1 MPARVSQDRALD
13 VLRRQRK
20 RDETVVQKDDFA
32 VLLSTEQGRR
42 TVWRILQQSLVTS
55 PVFSQ
60 NAMVMSSNAGKQE
73 LGLWLQSQL
82 RDADQDNYLKMLSE
96 NDA

>member
-42 TVWRILQQSLVTS
+42 TVWRILQQSLITS

>member
-1 MPARVSQDRALD
+1 MPARVNQTHAADT
-13 VLRRQRK
+13 LRRQRR
-20 RDETVVQKDDFA
+20 RDETVVQRDDFA
-32 VLLSTEQGRR
+32 ALLSSEQGRR
-42 TVWRILQQSLVTS
+42 IAWRILQQSLVTS

-82 RDADQDNYLKMLSE
+82 RDADRDNYFKMQDE

>member
-42 TVWRILQQSLVTS
+42 PVWRILQQSLITS

>member
-1 MPARVSQDRALD
+1 MPARVSQERTID

-32 VLLSTEQGRR
+32 ILLSTEQGRR

-82 RDADQDNYLKMLSE
+82 RDADHDNYLKMLSE

>member
-82 RDADQDNYLKMLSE
+82 RDADHDNYLKMLSE

>member
-1 MPARVSQDRALD
+1 M
-13 VLRRQRK
+13 

-32 VLLSTEQGRR
+32 TLLSSEQGRR
-42 TVWRILQQSLVTS
+42 TAWRILQQCLVTT

-60 NAMVMSSNAGKQE
+60 NAMVMSHNAGKQE

-82 RDADQDNYLKMLSE
+82 RDADRDNYFKMQDE

>member
-1 MPARVSQDRALD
+1 MSARVTQTRATD
-13 VLRRQRK
+13 TLRRQRQ

-42 TVWRILQQSLVTS
+42 TAWRILQQSLVTS

-82 RDADQDNYLKMLSE
+82 RDADHDNYLKMLSE